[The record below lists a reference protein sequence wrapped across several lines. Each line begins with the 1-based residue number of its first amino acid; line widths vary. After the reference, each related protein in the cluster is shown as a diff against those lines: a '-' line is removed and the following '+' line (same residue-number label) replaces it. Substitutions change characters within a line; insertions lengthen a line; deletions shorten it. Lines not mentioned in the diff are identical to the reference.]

1 MGGGE
6 EGGVKKGRR
15 EKQPPLAKQNYAPR
29 IPLPAALAA
38 GFLATAFFAAG
49 LAACFFA
56 ATFLAAGFL
65 AATFFAAGLAAA
77 FLTAGFLAT
86 AFFATG
92 FLVAGAFAD
101 VAIFILHK
109 NLEHSLRLT
118 AHPNALLFSERRLRH
133 RHSIHV

>member
-1 MGGGE
+1 MRGWE
-6 EGGVKKGRR
+6 EGVVKKGRR

-49 LAACFFA
+49 LAAGFFA
-56 ATFLAAGFL
+56 ATF
-65 AATFFAAGLAAA
+65 LAAA

-92 FLVAGAFAD
+92 FLVASTFAD

-109 NLEHSLRLT
+109 NLEHSQRLT